1 MNCEQNCKGSGTG
14 SIDYDPVQG
23 CICDVGWTGRNCGVD
38 IDECQEDPNMCSDV
52 RKTCINKDGFYYCD
66 CIDGYKQED
75 ADETCVGINNLL
87 YLNCRIDKFEKKKR
101 QLIRLMFGCFNK
113 IVKSCGNNLHMILDN
128 SHLTSKANVNLSSSR

>member
-1 MNCEQNCKGSGTG
+1 
-14 SIDYDPVQG
+14 
-23 CICDVGWTGRNCGVD
+23 
-38 IDECQEDPNMCSDV
+38 MCSDV